1 MAQLPKSV
9 FSPDYGRDLRLDQAS
24 HTTPKHNMTQTINEA
39 IDLAERWSSAFTK
52 ADVNAVMSLFA
63 PEAVFVGTSSKTIV
77 ADTEGIRHY
86 FENSLM
92 GSKRYVS
99 VLTDIHVTA
108 LSDNVVIIAALNKI
122 TSTENNHTEDLM
134 GRLSIAAR
142 KHEGLWKIEHF
153 HRSALPN

>member
-1 MAQLPKSV
+1 
-9 FSPDYGRDLRLDQAS
+9 
-24 HTTPKHNMTQTINEA
+24 MTQTINDARE
-39 IDLAERWSSAFTK
+39 LAERWSSAFNQG
-52 ADVNAVMSLFA
+52 DVNALMALFA
-63 PEAVFVGTSSKTIV
+63 PDAVFFGTSSKTIV
-77 ADTEGIRHY
+77 ADTEGIRNY
-86 FENSLM
+86 FESSLL

-108 LSDNVVIIAALNKI
+108 LSDNVAIIAALNKI

-142 KHEGLWKIEHF
+142 KREGLWKIEHF